1 MRLATVSI
9 DSGPILAFQL
19 NDDLYSFPQ
28 AWRAVKGLAHR
39 PDTASCTPHFSAPVG
54 ASVNPTTEGLQA
66 PPLLRDI
73 HAFINAGQEAL
84 SLANH
89 VITEFKQLVASGAPI
104 PDPVPGDAVL
114 APIPRPRKNVF
125 CVGRNYADH
134 AKERGADVPKYP
146 VFFTKAPTTV
156 VGPGA
161 RVLLPPQTAQFD
173 YEGEL
178 AVIIGKEGRDIP
190 KDRACDYI
198 FGYTIINDLTA
209 RDLQSSHMQ
218 FFKGKSL
225 DGSCP
230 MGPVIVTADEV
241 GELSRLTLETRVNG
255 EIRQSAPLSDMI
267 FDVPTLI
274 ESLSDGLTLE
284 PGDIIATGTPS
295 GVGSATG
302 RFLAK
307 GDVVSVTIGP
317 LGTLTTYIV

>member
-1 MRLATVSI
+1 MRLATVATGQ
-9 DSGPILAFQL
+9 GPALAFTLGTKIYTFQ
-19 NDDLYSFPQ
+19 Q
-28 AWRAVKGLAHR
+28 AWDALEKHHAQRG
-39 PDTASCTPHFSAPVG
+39 TTPFRSPTGV
-54 ASVNPTTEGLQA
+54 SLDPTTLC
-66 PPLLRDI
+66 DI
-73 HAFINAGQEAL
+73 HTFIEGGEAALELASWLIDEFEAL
-84 SLANH
+84 AATDSPL
-89 VITEFKQLVASGAPI
+89 SPPI
-104 PDPVPGDAVL
+104 PNESLL

-134 AKERGADVPKYP
+134 AKERGADVPKAP

-156 VGPGA
+156 VGPDA
-161 RVLLPPQTAQFD
+161 RVPLPPQTNQFD

-178 AVIIGKEGRDIP
+178 AVVIGKKGRDIP
-190 KDRACDYI
+190 KEKAPEHI

-209 RDLQSSHMQ
+209 RDLQSRHMQ

-230 MGPVIVTADEV
+230 MGPFIVTADELGKFSQV
-241 GELSRLTLETRVNG
+241 VIETRVNG
-255 EIRQSAPLSDMI
+255 EVRQSALLSEMI

-274 ESLSDGLTLE
+274 EVLSDGLTLE

-307 GDVVSVTIGP
+307 GDVVTVSIGP